1 MIKYILPKNGRPLIK
16 INTEDLNDIRENDYH
31 RINIDWLWIVDED
44 GEFNGKQVNKGD
56 IIISFYGM
64 PGVDNSRETVIVKD
78 EALKDYYARYDEAES
93 EYQNKLNEKSQPCC
107 DDCCNCCE
115 KCAA

>member
-1 MIKYILPKNGRPLIK
+1 MIKYFLANRYLVKL
-16 INTEDLNDIRENDYH
+16 NTENLDKVDMVDYH
-31 RINIDWLWIVDED
+31 RNNIDWLWIVDED
-44 GEFNGKQVNKGD
+44 GEFNGKPVSKGD

-78 EALKDYYARYDEAES
+78 EALKDYYARYDEAEK
-93 EYQNKLNEKSQPCC
+93 EYETKISTTC
-107 DDCCNCCE
+107 DDCCD

>member
-1 MIKYILPKNGRPLIK
+1 MIKYILPKNSRSLIK

-93 EYQNKLNEKSQPCC
+93 EYQNKLNEKPQPCC
-107 DDCCNCCE
+107 DDCCDCCE

>member
-1 MIKYILPKNGRPLIK
+1 MIKYLLPKDCRNLIK
-16 INTEDLNDIRENDYH
+16 INTEDLDNIKTTAYH
-31 RINIDWLWIVDED
+31 RMNIDWLWIADED

-78 EALKDYYARYDEAES
+78 EILKDYYRRFDEAQVKYEANM
-93 EYQNKLNEKSQPCC
+93 QNPKPC
-107 DDCCNCCE
+107 DCCT